1 MAIQAETVLALGVF
15 VGIISGIFGVGG
27 GFLITPFL
35 IFMGVP
41 PPVAVGTQAN
51 QIIASSLT
59 GVLSHWKN
67 GNVDMRIGTV
77 MLIGGLGGSMIGI
90 LLFRLLE
97 YLGQIDLTI
106 SILYILLLGSIGTL
120 MMIESIKS
128 IFFASRTEQKKSKY
142 LYQHSFFRKLPWKM
156 RFPRSRLYVSVLIPG
171 GIGFVGG
178 LLVSVMGIGGGFLLV
193 PAMIYFLGM
202 PILMVAGTSLYQI
215 IFTSAFA
222 TIMHATFNHTVDLLL
237 ALLLIAGGV
246 VGVQIG
252 ILLARKLK
260 GTQAR
265 IILAFIILCVALR
278 LVSDLLIEPVEHYTT
293 GIR

>member
-15 VGIISGIFGVGG
+15 VGIISGVFGVGG

-67 GNVDMRIGTV
+67 GNVDFKIGTV
-77 MLIGGLGGSMIGI
+77 MLIGGLGGSIIGI

-128 IFFASRTEQKKSKY
+128 IFFSSRTEQKKSKY
-142 LYQHSFFRKLPWKM
+142 LYQHPFFRSLPWKM
-156 RFPRSRLYVSVLIPG
+156 RFPRSRLYVSVIIPG
-171 GIGFVGG
+171 GIGFIGG

-265 IILAFIILCVALR
+265 IILAVIILCVALK
-278 LVSDLLIEPVEHYTT
+278 LVGDLLIEPVEHYTT